1 MHLFDSRGCKT
12 ARYQI
17 EGSEKKVKNM
27 AKHTII
33 KQNKIPSQTL
43 TSGSFA
49 ASFATQIY
57 SISFERND
65 NF

>member
-1 MHLFDSRGCKT
+1 MYLFNSRVCKT
-12 ARYQI
+12 ARDQI
-17 EGSEKKVKNM
+17 DRSEKKVKNM
-27 AKHTII
+27 ANHTII
-33 KQNKIPSQTL
+33 KQNKNPSQTL